1 MQRRFP
7 VPALLAVVA
16 LAVGT
21 TGLATGLPAAP
32 VSSST
37 LESIIESIV
46 PDDDVVGEAKRR
58 GLAKVAAP
66 V

>member
-7 VPALLAVVA
+7 VPALLALLAAVA
-16 LAVGT
+16 LAIAP
-21 TGLATGLPAAP
+21 TGLAAAP

-46 PDDDVVGEAKRR
+46 PDDDVVGEATCR
-58 GLAKVAAP
+58 GLAELAAP
-66 V
+66 I

>member
-1 MQRRFP
+1 MHTRSP
-7 VPALLAVVA
+7 LLALLALLAAVA

-21 TGLATGLPAAP
+21 TGLAAAP
-32 VSSST
+32 VCWST

>member
-1 MQRRFP
+1 MQTRLSL
-7 VPALLAVVA
+7 PALLALLAAVA

-21 TGLATGLPAAP
+21 TGLAAAP

-46 PDDDVVGEAKRR
+46 PDDDDVGEAKRR
-58 GLAKVAAP
+58 GLAELAAP
-66 V
+66 I